1 LPPIGSGS
9 ENYGSASAYDKL
21 ELLSPRYIY
30 PGFTRSRFRKMTTAT
45 EINQLFPRP
54 LWQWFEQIC
63 AIPHPS
69 KHEAALSEFIQQWA
83 KSRNLPVVVDHVGNL
98 IIRKPASAGMEDRKT
113 VVIQAHLDMVPQKNA
128 DKVHDFVTD
137 PIQPWIDGEWVKAK
151 GTTLGSDNGIGM
163 ASALAILGSD
173 EIKHGPL
180 EVLLTVDEEA
190 GMTGAFGLQAGM
202 LDAEILINTD
212 SEQEGEI
219 YMGCAGGVDAEITVP
234 MQWQAADQQHQ
245 AFTLNIAGL
254 KGGHSG
260 VNIHLGRGNANKLIA
275 RFLAGH
281 AAELQMALSEFKG
294 GSLRNAIPRE
304 AQCSFTIPADKVDL
318 LNQRVGQYLAILQAE
333 LATAEPALKLSLNST
348 ALPANTM
355 QIAAQKKLINLLNAC
370 PNGVIRMSDEIAGV
384 TESSLNLGVV
394 TTESEQVTVLC
405 LIRSLIDS
413 GRENIESTLQSLS
426 DLSGA
431 GITFSGCYPGWKP
444 DTSSPV
450 MAIVKETYESIY
462 HKEPDIMV
470 IHAGLECG
478 LFKKHYPTLDMVSI
492 GPTIRF
498 PHGPDEMVN
507 ITTVGQY
514 WTLLL
519 AVLERIPAKVV

>member
-1 LPPIGSGS
+1 
-9 ENYGSASAYDKL
+9 
-21 ELLSPRYIY
+21 
-30 PGFTRSRFRKMTTAT
+30 MTTAT
-45 EINQLFPRP
+45 EINQLFPQA

-69 KHEAALSEFIQQWA
+69 KHEAALSAFIQDWA
-83 KSRNLPVVVDHVGNL
+83 KQRGLPVVVDQVGNL
-98 IIRKPASAGMEDRKT
+98 IIRKPATAGMEDRKT
-113 VVIQAHLDMVPQKNA
+113 VVIQAHIDMVPQKNA

-137 PIQPWIDGEWVKAK
+137 PIEPWIDGEWVKAR

-163 ASALAILGSD
+163 ASALAILGSS

-202 LDAEILINTD
+202 LEADILINTD

-219 YMGCAGGVDAEITVP
+219 YMGCAGGVDAKISLP
-234 MQWQAADQQHQ
+234 IAWQNADANQ
-245 AFTLNIAGL
+245 ASYTLSIAGL

-281 AAELQMALSEFKG
+281 AQELGLSLSQIQG

-304 AQCSFTIPADKVDL
+304 AQCSFTIATDKVAQL
-318 LNQRVGQYLAILQAE
+318 EQAVAQYLAILKAE
-333 LATAEPALKLSLNST
+333 LASVEPDVKLSLTSSAAPT
-348 ALPANTM
+348 QCLTLATQK
-355 QIAAQKKLINLLNAC
+355 QIINLINSC
-370 PNGVIRMSDEIAGV
+370 PNGVVRMSDEIVGV
-384 TESSLNLGVV
+384 TETSLNVGVV
-394 TTESEQVTVLC
+394 TTEANSVTVLC
-405 LIRSLIDS
+405 LVRSLIDS
-413 GRENIESTLQSLS
+413 GRENVESSLQSLC
-426 DLSGA
+426 DLAGA
-431 GITFSGCYPGWKP
+431 QVAFSGCYPGWKP
-444 DTSSPV
+444 DTTSPV
-450 MAIVKETYESIY
+450 MAIVNETYQSIY
-462 HKEPDIMV
+462 HKEPVIMV

-478 LFKKHYPTLDMVSI
+478 LFKKPYPTMDMVSI
-492 GPTIRF
+492 GPTIRY

-507 ITTVGQY
+507 IQTVGQY

-519 AVLERIPAKVV
+519 AVLERIPKK

>member
-1 LPPIGSGS
+1 
-9 ENYGSASAYDKL
+9 
-21 ELLSPRYIY
+21 
-30 PGFTRSRFRKMTTAT
+30 MTTA
-45 EINQLFPRP
+45 IHQLFPQP

-83 KSRNLPVVVDHVGNL
+83 KQRGLPVVVDHVGNL
-98 IIRKPASAGMEDRKT
+98 IIRKPATAGMEDRKT

-128 DKVHDFVTD
+128 DKVHDFTTD
-137 PIQPWIDGEWVKAK
+137 PIQPWIDGEWVKAT
-151 GTTLGSDNGIGM
+151 GTTLGADNGIGM
-163 ASALAILGSD
+163 SSALAILGSD
-173 EIKHGPL
+173 DIRHGPL

-202 LDAEILINTD
+202 LNAEILINTD

-219 YMGCAGGVDAEITVP
+219 YMGCAGGVDAEISVAL
-234 MQWQAADQQHQ
+234 QWQPAPANQQ
-245 AFTLNIAGL
+245 AFTLSIAGL

-275 RFLAGH
+275 RFLARH
-281 AAELQMALSEFKG
+281 AKELGLSLSDIKG

-304 AQCSFTIPADKVDL
+304 AQCSFTIAPAQAAL
-318 LNQRVGQYLAILQAE
+318 LEQRVAQYQAILQAE
-333 LATAEPALKLSLNST
+333 LAVVEPALKLSLQST
-348 ALPANTM
+348 PLPA
-355 QIAAQKKLINLLNAC
+355 QVLQAATQTTLINLINSC
-370 PNGVIRMSDEIAGV
+370 PNGVIRMSDEITGV
-384 TESSLNLGVV
+384 TESSLNVGVINTSQDKV
-394 TTESEQVTVLC
+394 SILC

-426 DLSGA
+426 DLAGA
-431 GITFSGCYPGWKP
+431 QIAFSGCYPGWKP
-444 DTSSPV
+444 DTSSAV
-450 MAIVKETYESIY
+450 MAIVKDTYQSIY
-462 HKEPDIMV
+462 HKEPVIMV

-478 LFKKHYPTLDMVSI
+478 LFKKHYPELDMVSI
-492 GPTIRF
+492 GPTIRY

-507 ITTVGQY
+507 IETVGQY

-519 AVLERIPAKVV
+519 AVLERIPAKESV